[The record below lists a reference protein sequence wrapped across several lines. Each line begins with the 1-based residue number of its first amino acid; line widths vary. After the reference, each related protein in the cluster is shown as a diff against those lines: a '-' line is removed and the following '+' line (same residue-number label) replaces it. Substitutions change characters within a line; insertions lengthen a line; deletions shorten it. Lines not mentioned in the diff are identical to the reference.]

1 MPDRLTADV
10 IRHGIANRLFAGSL
24 QMPLPVVADSNVFL
38 PGRGASVCAEHG
50 VRAGPSGGRRGV
62 QNVDGSTDAG
72 GLSQTAGTGRIEDFN
87 HNDRFQSVR
96 LYKVK
101 RMIV

>member
-1 MPDRLTADV
+1 MIGRLHTPKFNCEQCPAADNIPAAPLSV
-10 IRHGIANRLFAGSL
+10 AAN
-24 QMPLPVVADSNVFL
+24 SNVFL

-62 QNVDGSTDAG
+62 QNVDGSTDAA
-72 GLSQTAGTGRIEDFN
+72 GLPQTAGTGRIEDFD

-101 RMIV
+101 R